1 MTTTTSKIVIK
12 DILTN
17 EYYCVACSANPK
29 GYITSANDE
38 GNPGDNDF
46 PYWSD
51 NINEAY
57 DFDFE
62 LSANN
67 EMQMNDL
74 TNDGTRKPVIFKA

>member
-12 DILTN
+12 DSLAN
-17 EYYCVACSANPK
+17 EYYCVECSANPK

-38 GNPGDNDF
+38 GNPGYNDF

-57 DFDFE
+57 DFDSE
-62 LSANN
+62 LLANH

-74 TNDGTRKPVIFKA
+74 TNDGTRTPVIFKA

>member
-1 MTTTTSKIVIK
+1 MTTTTTKIVIK
-12 DILTN
+12 DSLTN
-17 EYYCVACSANPK
+17 EYYCVPM
-29 GYITSANDE
+29 TANDYY
-38 GNPGDNDF
+38 GNPTTGDNDF

-57 DFDFE
+57 DFDSE

-74 TNDGTRKPVIFKA
+74 TNDGTRTPVIFKA